1 MAGLVKDPD
10 RDPEMITNLLTF
22 RALVDDILAKAFTG
36 TAELNYEFAT
46 AVKDAFRSGLSERK
60 NKPAEM
66 LGADFPSVDAR
77 LWCLRWCASAKYLDV
92 ELRRGQQGASDKE
105 FEHKLDSALAL
116 HGFLQGV

>member
-36 TAELNYEFAT
+36 TAELNYEFTT

-66 LGADFPSVDAR
+66 LGTDSHPSMRD
-77 LWCLRWCASAKYLDV
+77 C
-92 ELRRGQQGASDKE
+92 GAYGAV
-105 FEHKLDSALAL
+105 H
-116 HGFLQGV
+116 QRNI